1 MAAFGWPLFCTP
13 KSPQIFIRPILTLAA
28 GNPKI
33 TKLRPLSVPVGYV
46 LTRIKREP
54 GANPGL
60 SRSCKRLHV
69 CETAYSTMP
78 LSASADGKANKL
90 GLKPEDLP

>member
-1 MAAFGWPLFCTP
+1 MAALVVATFLFP
-13 KSPQIFIRPILTLAA
+13 GLIQIFIRLILTLT
-28 GNPKI
+28 GSNPKI
-33 TKLRPLSVPVGYV
+33 TNLRPLSVPVGYA

-54 GANPGL
+54 GVNPGL

-69 CETAYSTMP
+69 CETAYTTTP
-78 LSASADGKANKL
+78 LSAPADGKANKL